1 MEFKQL
7 MLTRQSTRAYA
18 ADKAVEAEKLQ
29 AVLEAG
35 RLAPSASN
43 GQPWHAYVAGGETAK
58 SWLPFMTND
67 KGANR
72 FLNDVPVLIA
82 LTHDCE
88 GKVVDVN
95 GVQCILDYRTF
106 DVGGMCAYM
115 TLRASD
121 LGLGTCI
128 IGYMDA
134 AAFGKHLNLPEGEV
148 VDIVIALGYPAEG
161 DPIRDKK
168 RKEFDEVVKYL

>member
-1 MEFKQL
+1 MEFNQL
-7 MLTRQSTRAYA
+7 MLTRQSTRVY
-18 ADKAVEAEKLQ
+18 ADKAVEAEKLA

-43 GQPWHAYVAGGETAK
+43 GQPWHAYVAQGETAK

-67 KGANR
+67 KGANK

-82 LTHDCE
+82 LTHDGE

-95 GVQCILDYRTF
+95 GVACTLDYRAF